1 MEETKKRKGY
11 KNIED
16 QVAAN
21 KRYEERHPE
30 IKEKNKISRLRST
43 CKRFIREYAT
53 EDDVRELEILLAKR
67 RGDFT

>member
-30 IKEKNKISRLRST
+30 IKEKIK
-43 CKRFIREYAT
+43 
-53 EDDVRELEILLAKR
+53 
-67 RGDFT
+67 